1 MLGGGEILILLFNLL
16 VPALVIGLILFPL
29 FRLMNL
35 AQAILLT
42 LQRIE
47 ALLRQREQ

>member
-1 MLGGGEILILLFNLL
+1 MLGGGEILIILVNLL
-16 VPALVIGLILFPL
+16 IPALIVGIILFPL

-35 AQAILLT
+35 AQKILLT

-47 ALLRQREQ
+47 AMLRQREQ

>member
-1 MLGGGEILILLFNLL
+1 MPGGGEIVIILFNLL
-16 VPALVIGLILFPL
+16 IPALVVGLILFPL

-35 AQAILLT
+35 AQSILLT